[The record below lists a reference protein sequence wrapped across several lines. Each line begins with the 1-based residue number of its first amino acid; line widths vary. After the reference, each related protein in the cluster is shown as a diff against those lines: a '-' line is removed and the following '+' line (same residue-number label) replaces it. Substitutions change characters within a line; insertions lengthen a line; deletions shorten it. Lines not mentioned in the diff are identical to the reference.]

1 VLPFVQEIPMNVSFS
16 EGNPPR
22 TSPHQLTVNEERLAH
37 QALDHNSA
45 AVILAHNHPSGCID
59 ACKT

>member
-1 VLPFVQEIPMNVSFS
+1 MNVSFS